1 MGIHYK
7 ITFSTCPDMMQLT
20 TFQTTVSRRMIF
32 TVLLAVDP
40 ANPPPHRTLQTH
52 SQCQAR
58 QGVMVEMV
66 MVIVSR
72 RISIAFISLDQEPLE
87 VSRRPRTLQ
96 QLTVCEKAKLSYA
109 DHCKQVLIPSFW

>member
-72 RISIAFISLDQEPLE
+72 RISIAFIS
-87 VSRRPRTLQ
+87 PRSGTARSLQ
-96 QLTVCEKAKLSYA
+96 AAEDSAAAHRL
-109 DHCKQVLIPSFW
+109 

>member
-58 QGVMVEMV
+58 QGVMLEMVMV

-72 RISIAFISLDQEPLE
+72 RISIAFIS
-87 VSRRPRTLQ
+87 PRSGTARSLQ
-96 QLTVCEKAKLSYA
+96 AAEDFAAAHRL
-109 DHCKQVLIPSFW
+109 